1 MTPQK
6 KVGPDDGVRVTLS
19 GTNTTLLLH
28 VEGDITRAW
37 FACVCG
43 ACLGLGLCSF
53 GFTLCWVC
61 CIRGVCKRM
70 QAYDFLKI
78 FIKAHGKGSLAFN
91 EIVSTVRF
99 LLSFFGLFTN
109 LQPIL
114 H

>member
-28 VEGDITRAW
+28 VEGDITCAW

-43 ACLGLGLCSF
+43 ACLGLGFCGF

-61 CIRGVCKRM
+61 CIRDVYKRM
-70 QAYDFLKI
+70 FFLI
-78 FIKAHGKGSLAFN
+78 FIKGHGKGSLAFN